1 MDSVCRGPPAG
12 KTGPRLDPPHVSTKN
27 NLSSVLAHQ
36 TEKEHQADK
45 MIFEGIARNNK
56 TRALENISYLYNML
70 PAQGARAG
78 GRGEKE
84 TLVEGCDSDRAESA
98 CPKTAWLTL
107 GAPDLTIA

>member
-36 TEKEHQADK
+36 TEKEHQAGK

-70 PAQGARAG
+70 PAQGTRAG
-78 GRGEKE
+78 GERKRPSLKDAILTGLK
-84 TLVEGCDSDRAESA
+84 VPI
-98 CPKTAWLTL
+98 PKRH
-107 GAPDLTIA
+107 G

>member
-36 TEKEHQADK
+36 TEKKHQADK

-56 TRALENISYLYNML
+56 ARALENISYLYNLL
-70 PAQGARAG
+70 PAPGARAG
-78 GRGEKE
+78 GWAGEE
-84 TLVEGCDSDRAESA
+84 RDPR
-98 CPKTAWLTL
+98 
-107 GAPDLTIA
+107 